1 MQVRAAGVL
10 DTQQRQALLVRPLQG
25 LPGEGLVGIVALEPP
40 IAVVEVDAPAQ
51 AVTLVAPAAVPDG
64 AIDEKGVPWPGEA
77 LVAQIARRLDA
88 APAERPTVAQLA
100 ARLGLTPRQLLYQF
114 RKASQMSE
122 GEPDERGRARRAR
135 ASQTS
140 EGEPDE

>member
-51 AVTLVAPAAVPDG
+51 AVTLVAPAGVPDG

-88 APAERPTVAQLA
+88 TPAERPTVAQLA

-114 RKASQMSE
+114 RKASQ
-122 GEPDERGRARRAR
+122 GEPDE
-135 ASQTS
+135 
-140 EGEPDE
+140 